1 MASLTGSSIASS
13 YNQLLSLPSGGLN
26 STTLVSITDGDTST
40 AVGFQVSTNAL
51 SMTGTNQL
59 QFGDTGT
66 YIHQSADGVL
76 DLVSDTTLELN
87 GGAGSMKIDANSR
100 ISLSNNDAGTGGE
113 DSTSGNTIFG
123 YLAGA
128 AIDSDVKNNSLFG
141 HKSGNAINAGDNN
154 VAVGTNSLDANDA
167 GNGHTA
173 LGYNS
178 LSAQAGAT
186 DGTTA
191 IGYKALH
198 QNNYGGSYE
207 LSVAVGYEAG
217 DNQTSGFYNTFLG
230 ASTTGNDATATNQIV
245 IGYHAAGIDDNYAV
259 IGNENITRLYA
270 ADDGGATFYG
280 AGQSWSDKRIKENV
294 KDIGLGLDF
303 IKKLTPIQFTK
314 KQPKN
319 YESSLKSKL
328 QLAREVSNK
337 KSLRVLDDTE
347 VSRKRAGFLAQ
358 DVLSIMKEFGFDE
371 NNAIVQIDEK
381 TTQHSMDYSSM
392 VVPLVK
398 AVQELSAK
406 VEELEAKVK

>member
-1 MASLTGSSIASS
+1 MG
-13 YNQLLSLPSGGLN
+13 Y
-26 STTLVSITDGDTST
+26 
-40 AVGFQVSTNAL
+40 
-51 SMTGTNQL
+51 
-59 QFGDTGT
+59 
-66 YIHQSADGVL
+66 QS
-76 DLVSDTTLELN
+76 
-87 GGAGSMKIDANSR
+87 IDANDEGDG
-100 ISLSNNDAGTGGE
+100 LTA
-113 DSTSGNTIFG
+113 FG
-123 YLAGA
+123 YQ
-128 AIDSDVKNNSLFG
+128 
-141 HKSGNAINAGDNN
+141 
-154 VAVGTNSLDANDA
+154 
-167 GNGHTA
+167 
-173 LGYNS
+173 S
-178 LSAQAGAT
+178 LSAQTGAT
-186 DGTTA
+186 NGTTA

-198 QNNYGGSYE
+198 QNNAAVTNDY
-207 LSVAVGYEAG
+207 SVAVGFESG
-217 DNQTSGFYNTFLG
+217 DNQTSGYQNTFLG
-230 ASTTGNDATATNQIV
+230 ASTTGNDATAENQIV
-245 IGYHAAGIDDNYAV
+245 IGYHAAGIGDNYAV

-328 QLAREVSNK
+328 QSAREVSNK

-406 VEELEAKVK
+406 VEDLEAKLK